1 MSETK
6 RYYLQAAG
14 DHVFVDVALHDG
26 NALLC
31 EPVDAVNRTVAL
43 KAFNNV
49 IRCAEVTRDAIRQIA
64 LRHMQ
69 ADLMRQISART
80 APAETPRHEGI
91 FNSAHE
97 ALVFAFNFK
106 SQQYPRTP
114 MTQLLAGSALGSG
127 RGLVGVDGAGQA
139 GMVLREVLDL
149 PPDQRAI
156 IIGRFSKPIECPCC
170 GGDAPSAD
178 YNEAL
183 AHLATIL
190 SGPLAGTTCD
200 FRIRREL
207 ARKYMNGKVSM
218 AMLAEATGMPRRTLT
233 DHYRKVAA
241 TLAPLEKRARAALDD
256 LLASMV
262 VNLA

>member
-31 EPVDAVNRTVAL
+31 DPVQAVDRAAAMQ
-43 KAFNNV
+43 AFNNV
-49 IRCAEVTRDAIRQIA
+49 IRCVELTREAIKEIAQRRLQAELMQIIA
-64 LRHMQ
+64 
-69 ADLMRQISART
+69 A
-80 APAETPRHEGI
+80 APVAFDPPRHEGI
-91 FNSAHE
+91 FKSAHE

-114 MTQLLAGSALGSG
+114 MTQLLAGAALGSG

-149 PPDQRAI
+149 PPDQRAV
-156 IIGRFSKPIECPCC
+156 IIGRFSKPVECPCC

-178 YNEAL
+178 YSESVE
-183 AHLATIL
+183 HLAQVMK
-190 SGPLAGTTCD
+190 GPLSGTTCNS
-200 FRIRREL
+200 RVRREL
-207 ARKYMNGKVSM
+207 VRRYLGGKVSM
-218 AMLAEATGMPRRTLT
+218 SALAEATGLPRRTLT
-233 DHYRKVAA
+233 DHFRTVSKV
-241 TLAPLEKRARAALDD
+241 LAPMEKTARSSLDMI
-256 LLASMV
+256 LQSMV
-262 VNLA
+262 VA

>member
-6 RYYLQAAG
+6 TYFLQAAG
-14 DHVFVDVALHDG
+14 DHVFVDLALHEG
-26 NALLC
+26 NYLLC
-31 EPVDAVNRTVAL
+31 DPVQAVDRAAAMQ
-43 KAFNNV
+43 AFNNV
-49 IRCAEVTRDAIRQIA
+49 IRCVELTREAIKEIAQRRLQAELMQIIA
-64 LRHMQ
+64 
-69 ADLMRQISART
+69 A
-80 APAETPRHEGI
+80 APVAFDPPRHEGI
-91 FNSAHE
+91 FKSAHE

-114 MTQLLAGSALGSG
+114 MTQLLAGGTLGSG

-156 IIGRFSKPIECPCC
+156 IIGRFSKPVECPCC

-178 YNEAL
+178 YSEAL

-233 DHYRKVAA
+233 DHYRKVSA